1 MLQPVNVILRM
12 LILILIGF
20 LIYQAQTKVM
30 LKKGSYIFLILIILF
45 SCEKLEQNDVYINIQ
60 NRSNYISKNFNNY
73 KSIYMLANDSISFLI
88 KSQLDITKSIAF
100 EEYQLDSIL
109 IFNSEKTRFYTIIN
123 RRHEKFKNSPFDGIE
138 DFGGAKINGKWY
150 FFFMGVSSPVRRE
163 DWQDSV
169 YAPLTFEEL
178 SYVAYESHFKTLVKN
193 INEGKLEK
201 NEEIFKKRLF
211 FDISGIKNITDERR
225 KQFEDSVILAIT
237 KEKYKYKLAPKEIAD
252 IKQSIAESKL
262 PADKPL
268 VKSYSWWE
276 ILQYGEKPFES
287 DAWKNRNKRE

>member
-1 MLQPVNVILRM
+1 MHLD
-12 LILILIGF
+12 
-20 LIYQAQTKVM
+20 M
-30 LKKGSYIFLILIILF
+30 LKRDSIFWLFLILFF
-45 SCEKLEQNDVYINIQ
+45 SCDNKKNELQDFNNRYVYI
-60 NRSNYISKNFNNY
+60 RKNFNKYSRIFMMAEDSLNKWVDDSLGVTTGIFY
-73 KSIYMLANDSISFLI
+73 TKPHVLDSVFIFNNDSTRLYTTVNIRNYHF
-88 KSQLDITKSIAF
+88 KYAIADML
-100 EEYQLDSIL
+100 Q
-109 IFNSEKTRFYTIIN
+109 
-123 RRHEKFKNSPFDGIE
+123 

-237 KEKYKYKLAPKEIAD
+237 KEKYKYKLDPKEIAD

>member
-1 MLQPVNVILRM
+1 MHLD
-12 LILILIGF
+12 
-20 LIYQAQTKVM
+20 M
-30 LKKGSYIFLILIILF
+30 LKRDSIFWLFLILFF
-45 SCEKLEQNDVYINIQ
+45 SCNNKKNELQDFNNRYVYI
-60 NRSNYISKNFNNY
+60 RKNFNKYSRIFMMAEDSLNKWVDDSLGVTTGIFY
-73 KSIYMLANDSISFLI
+73 TKPHVLDSVFIFNNDS
-88 KSQLDITKSIAF
+88 
-100 EEYQLDSIL
+100 
-109 IFNSEKTRFYTIIN
+109 TRLYTTVNIRN
-123 RRHEKFKNSPFDGIE
+123 YHFKNAIADMLQ

-193 INEGKLEK
+193 IIEGKLEK

-237 KEKYKYKLAPKEIAD
+237 KEKYKYKLDPKEIAD